1 MTVVEYQVA
10 AHLRSHIAVVTAVEM
25 KTSSVVLRSGTRS
38 AAGNLLLQGTDDMAL
53 RWYTAGDGDTAD
65 RRAGEVAAA

>member
-1 MTVVEYQVA
+1 MSAVAEPEMTVVEYQVA

-38 AAGNLLLQGTDDMAL
+38 AAGNLVV
-53 RWYTAGDGDTAD
+53 
-65 RRAGEVAAA
+65 RAHDSHSSAI